1 MMGKKKWVGMA
12 IMITLALILSS
23 CSSIGVGEKR
33 ISVGGKNFTEQ
44 YLLSE
49 MTAFLLEEEGFKV
62 KQMNNL
68 GSTVVR
74 KALENNQVDLMWE
87 YTGTALI
94 TYMKQDPIAD
104 PDKTFEKVKDLDAK
118 NDIHWMNMSRV
129 NNTYALAMT
138 KEKAEELDIHSISD
152 LGVYIN
158 EHPDELTIASD
169 AEFANRQD
177 GLPGVEEKYGF
188 DFGAQNIKQMDIG
201 LTQRALDKGQVD
213 VSVAFETDATIRD
226 YGLVTLEDDKQFF
239 PPYRAAVSVN
249 KDILKKYPEIEEIT
263 GRLAEKLDS
272 EIMRELNY
280 KVDIE
285 GNSVS
290 VVAYEWLVDN
300 GMIDE

>member
-1 MMGKKKWVGMA
+1 MMGKKKWIGMA
-12 IMITLALILSS
+12 IMISLALILSS

-118 NDIHWMNMSRV
+118 NDIHWMNMSKV

-152 LGVYIN
+152 LGEYIN
-158 EHPDELTIASD
+158 DHPDELTIASD

-177 GLPGVEEKYGF
+177 GLPGVEKKYGF
-188 DFGAQNIKQMDIG
+188 DFGAQNINQMDIG

-213 VSVAFETDATIRD
+213 VSVAFETDATIRS
-226 YGLVTLEDDKQFF
+226 YGLVTLDDDKQFF

-249 KDILKKYPEIEEIT
+249 KDVLKKYPEIEEIT
-263 GRLAEKLDS
+263 GRLADKLES

>member
-1 MMGKKKWVGMA
+1 MMGKKKWIGMA
-12 IMITLALILSS
+12 IMISLALILSS

-104 PDKTFEKVKDLDAK
+104 PDKTFEKIKDLDAK
-118 NDIHWMNMSRV
+118 NDIHWMNMSKV

-152 LGVYIN
+152 LGEYIN
-158 EHPDELTIASD
+158 DHPDELTIA
-169 AEFANRQD
+169 
-177 GLPGVEEKYGF
+177 
-188 DFGAQNIKQMDIG
+188 
-201 LTQRALDKGQVD
+201 
-213 VSVAFETDATIRD
+213 
-226 YGLVTLEDDKQFF
+226 
-239 PPYRAAVSVN
+239 
-249 KDILKKYPEIEEIT
+249 
-263 GRLAEKLDS
+263 
-272 EIMRELNY
+272 
-280 KVDIE
+280 
-285 GNSVS
+285 
-290 VVAYEWLVDN
+290 
-300 GMIDE
+300 

>member
-1 MMGKKKWVGMA
+1 MMGKKKWIGMA
-12 IMITLALILSS
+12 IMISLALILSS

-118 NDIHWMNMSRV
+118 NDIHWMNMSKV

-152 LGVYIN
+152 LGEYIN
-158 EHPDELTIASD
+158 DHPDELTIASD
-169 AEFANRQD
+169 AEFANRKD
-177 GLPGVEEKYGF
+177 GLPGVEEKYEF

-213 VSVAFETDATIRD
+213 VSVAFETDATIRA

-249 KDILKKYPEIEEIT
+249 KEVLKKYPEVEEIT

-300 GMIDE
+300 GMIEE

>member
-1 MMGKKKWVGMA
+1 MGKKKWIGMA
-12 IMITLALILSS
+12 IMISLALILSS

-118 NDIHWMNMSRV
+118 NDIHWMNMSKV

-152 LGVYIN
+152 LGEYIN
-158 EHPDELTIASD
+158 DHPDELTIASD

-177 GLPGVEEKYGF
+177 GLPGVEKKYGF
-188 DFGAQNIKQMDIG
+188 DFGAQNINQMDIG

-213 VSVAFETDATIRD
+213 VSVAFETDATIRS
-226 YGLVTLEDDKQFF
+226 YGLVTLDDDKQFF

-249 KDILKKYPEIEEIT
+249 KDVLKKYPEIEEIT
-263 GRLAEKLDS
+263 GRLADKLES